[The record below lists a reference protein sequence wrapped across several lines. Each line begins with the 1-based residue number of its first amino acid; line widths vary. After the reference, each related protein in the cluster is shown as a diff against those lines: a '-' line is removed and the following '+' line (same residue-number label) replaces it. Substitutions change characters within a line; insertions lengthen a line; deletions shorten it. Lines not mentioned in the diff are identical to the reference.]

1 MPDLPDVPIFPVSEP
16 RRLRSLAPLV
26 AGFLLLVAVVAATGG
41 IVGMQRRAAIDVRH
55 AFEQRNEIANLL
67 SALQDAET
75 GQRGFMLA
83 GEDAYLRPYE
93 RAVGQIEAGLHTL
106 GDVFAAEPAMVEA
119 ITRLRSV
126 TAEKLAE
133 LRDTIA
139 LRKEGRNE
147 EAMELVRSDKGRR
160 LMEEARAVIGQLGA
174 SVADRLR
181 IRQARMGTMA
191 NRLQF
196 AVSGA
201 VLLAVLL
208 AAYAIFDA
216 RSRSRRLARAHSDL
230 RRTHAA
236 LVSANATRERLE
248 EQLRQSQ
255 KMEAMGQ
262 LTGGL
267 AHDFNN
273 MLAIIMGNL
282 HLLKR
287 RLGGENAQV
296 QGYADQALDAGV
308 RAATLTQRLLAF
320 ARKQPLTPE
329 PIDCNR
335 LLADMSELL
344 RRSLGESVRVETVL
358 AGGLWRTEA
367 DANQLENAILNLA
380 VNARDAMRGVGRIT
394 VETANAHLDDRYAAE
409 NLGVPPG
416 QYVMIAVSDTGAGM
430 SPEVAARAFDPFF
443 TTKEVGQGTGLGLS
457 QVHGFVKQSG
467 GHVKIYSEPG
477 NGTAVKIYLPRR
489 RGDGTEAPVRTADTG
504 PVPEGNAGEIILVV
518 EDDAGVRRMAVE
530 ALRDLRYTVIHADG
544 AERALQLIEGN
555 PGIALLFTDVV
566 MPETSGKQLADA
578 ARQRKP
584 ALRVLYTTGYTR
596 NAIVHNGIVDADVQ
610 LLGKPYTLEQL
621 ARKVRQVISSEAA

>member
-55 AFEQRNEIANLL
+55 AFDQRNEIANLL

-181 IRQARMGTMA
+181 VRQARMGTMA

-230 RRTHAA
+230 RQTHAA

-296 QGYADQALDAGV
+296 QGYADQARDAGV

-489 RGDGTEAPVRTADTG
+489 RGDGTEAPARTADTG

-584 ALRVLYTTGYTR
+584 DLRVLYTTGYTR
-596 NAIVHNGIVDADVQ
+596 NAIVHNGVVDADVQ